1 MENLP
6 CNLLMA
12 QMSMDIGGAET
23 HIMELSLELQKRGY
37 RVIIASNGGSFVP
50 ELEAAG
56 IVHYQVPLHNKKPA
70 NLLKSYRML
79 REIIKKEKID
89 LVHAHARIPGFIA
102 GKVCRREKIPFVTTA
117 HWVFETGKGL
127 KYLTDWGQETIA
139 VSEDIKSYLMKEY
152 KLPQEQI
159 VVTINGIN
167 TNRFSKEISFG
178 AVAVEFQFIKDAFRI
193 VHISRLDR
201 SRADVAF
208 LLIEAFEEIKA
219 EIPNAELVI
228 VGGGD
233 VYHEIKEKAAAANE
247 KLGGPFIKLTGPRTD
262 INRFVASADL
272 FVGVSRAAL
281 EAMAAEK
288 ATVLAGNE
296 GDLGLYLPQ
305 KEASAFGSNF
315 TCRGE
320 SMPTAESV
328 KNSILEYY
336 NMSETEREEVC
347 RFCKKTV
354 VRHYSVNRMADDAE
368 KAYRAVME
376 K

>member
-1 MENLP
+1 MGKLP
-6 CNLLMA
+6 CTILMA

-23 HIMELSLELQKRGY
+23 HIMELSLALQERGY
-37 RVIIASNGGSFVP
+37 RVIIASNGGAFVP
-50 ELEAAG
+50 ELTAAG
-56 IVHYQVPLHNKKPA
+56 IVHYQVPLHSKKPA
-70 NLLKSYRML
+70 HMLASFRML
-79 REIIKKEKID
+79 RDIIKNEKID
-89 LVHAHARIPGFIA
+89 LVHAHARIPAFIA
-102 GKVCRREKIPFVTTA
+102 GKVCRKKRIPFVTTA

-139 VSEDIKSYLMKEY
+139 VSEDIKSYLRKEY
-152 KLPQEQI
+152 KLPEEQI

-167 TNRFSKEISFG
+167 TNRFSKDISFG
-178 AVAVEFQFIKDAFRI
+178 TAAVEFGFSADAFRI
-193 VHISRLDR
+193 VHISRLDS

-208 LLIEAFEEIKA
+208 LLIDAFEEIKK

-233 VYHEIKEKAAAANE
+233 VYHEIKTKAEEVNKA
-247 KLGGPFIKLTGPRTD
+247 LGEPLIKLTGPRTD

-296 GDLGLYLPQ
+296 GDLGLYLPD
-305 KEASAFGSNF
+305 KEASAFASNF

-320 SMPTAESV
+320 TMPTAESI

-336 NMSETEREEVC
+336 KMDETERKKVC

-354 VRHYSVNRMADDAE
+354 DRHYSVSRMADDAE
-368 KAYRAVME
+368 TAYRAVIE

>member
-1 MENLP
+1 MGKLP

-23 HIMELSLELQKRGY
+23 HIMELSLALQQRGY
-37 RVIIASNGGSFVP
+37 RVIIASNGGAFVP

-56 IVHYQVPLHNKKPA
+56 IVHYQVPLHNKKPS
-70 NLLKSYRML
+70 NMLKSYRML
-79 REIIKKEKID
+79 RKIIKNEKID

-102 GKVCRREKIPFVTTA
+102 GKVCRKDKIPFVTTA

-127 KYLTDWGQETIA
+127 KYLTNWGQETIA
-139 VSEDIKSYLMKEY
+139 VSEDIKSYLIKEY
-152 KLPQEQI
+152 QLPEEQI

-167 TNRFSKEISFG
+167 TDRFSKNISFG
-178 AVAVEFQFIKDAFRI
+178 SVAVEFGFDKDAFRI

-208 LLIEAFEEIKA
+208 LLVEAFAEIKK

-233 VYHEIKEKAAAANE
+233 VYHEIIAKAEAVN
-247 KLGGPFIKLTGPRTD
+247 KTLGDQFIKLTGPRTD

-288 ATVLAGNE
+288 PTVLAGNE
-296 GDLGLYLPQ
+296 GDLGLYRSE
-305 KEASAFGSNF
+305 KEESAFGSNF

-320 SMPTAESV
+320 MMPTVESV

-336 NMSETEREEVC
+336 NLKKTEQEQIC

-354 VRHYSVNRMADDAE
+354 DRHYSVRRMADDAE
-368 KAYRAVME
+368 KAYRAVLD

>member
-1 MENLP
+1 MGQLP

-23 HIMELSLELQKRGY
+23 HIMELALALQERGY
-37 RVIIASNGGSFVP
+37 RVIIASNGGAFVS
-50 ELEAAG
+50 ELEEAG
-56 IVHYQVPLHNKKPA
+56 IIHYQVPLHNKKPKNMIA
-70 NLLKSYRML
+70 SYRML
-79 REIIKKEKID
+79 RDIIRKEKID

-102 GKVCRREKIPFVTTA
+102 GKVCRKEKIPFVTTA

-139 VSEDIKSYLMKEY
+139 VSEDIKRYLMKEY
-152 KLPQEQI
+152 QLPEEQI

-167 TNRFSKEISFG
+167 TNRFSKDISFG
-178 AVAVEFQFIKDAFRI
+178 SVAVEFEFDKNAFRI
-193 VHISRLDR
+193 VHISRLDK

-208 LLIEAFEEIKA
+208 LLVDAFEAIRE

-233 VYHEIKEKAAAANE
+233 VYHEIKAKADAVNQKIGE
-247 KLGGPFIKLTGPRTD
+247 TKIKLTGPRTD
-262 INRFVASADL
+262 INRFVAAADL

-288 ATVLAGNE
+288 PTVLAGNE
-296 GDLGLYLPQ
+296 GDLGLYLPE
-305 KEASAFGSNF
+305 KEDSAFGSNF

-320 SMPTAESV
+320 AMPDAESV
-328 KNSILEYY
+328 KNSILQYY
-336 NMSETEREEVC
+336 RMSEAEQKEVS

-354 VRHYSVNRMADDAE
+354 DRHYSVKRMADDTE
-368 KAYRAVME
+368 TAYQAVM
-376 K
+376 KL